1 MTDTPTTPDVRMI
14 PARALTLP
22 ELEEIVR
29 ALVDIAN
36 DQRRSFED
44 LALIFVDADDAME
57 GGA

>member
-1 MTDTPTTPDVRMI
+1 MTDTTPTPDVRTI

-29 ALVDIAN
+29 ALVESHNARCKAAEGFIL
-36 DQRRSFED
+36 S
-44 LALIFVDADDAME
+44 LDDAPMD